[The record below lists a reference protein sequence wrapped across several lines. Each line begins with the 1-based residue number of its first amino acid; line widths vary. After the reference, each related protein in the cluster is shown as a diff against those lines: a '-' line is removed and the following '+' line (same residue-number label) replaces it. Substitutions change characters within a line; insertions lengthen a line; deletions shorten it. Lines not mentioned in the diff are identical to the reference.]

1 MAPLRGP
8 FPYKTLALTPA
19 LALPTGGRKRRRGR
33 AELAD
38 FVPLAELVARQ
49 VRTHERERARRP
61 GTGLALGVQHLARRR
76 GAGGP
81 RSPGEGV
88 VGRMFV

>member
-38 FVPLAELVARQ
+38 FEPDTELVNPKARAH
-49 VRTHERERARRP
+49 VRERARRP
-61 GTGLALGVQHLARRR
+61 G
-76 GAGGP
+76 AGGGHGLRKMATGGAQGDP
-81 RSPGEGV
+81 AAR
-88 VGRMFV
+88 GRG

>member
-38 FVPLAELVARQ
+38 FAPLAELVPREARA
-49 VRTHERERARRP
+49 HERERARRP
-61 GTGLALGVQHLARRR
+61 G
-76 GAGGP
+76 AGGGHGLRKMATGGAQGDP
-81 RSPGEGV
+81 AAR
-88 VGRMFV
+88 GRG

>member
-38 FVPLAELVARQ
+38 FAPLAELVPREARA
-49 VRTHERERARRP
+49 HERERARRP

>member
-33 AELAD
+33 AELAY
-38 FVPLAELVARQ
+38 FVPLAKLVSRQ
-49 VRTHERERARRP
+49 VRAHERERARRP
-61 GTGLALGVQHLARRR
+61 GTGLVGLVHGVLRYLVRRF
-76 GAGGP
+76 AGEAQGNVFFHT
-81 RSPGEGV
+81 E
-88 VGRMFV
+88 